1 MVASRKNRLTQ
12 RMDLFTPVCS
22 RWPLSCRGT
31 IFYTFILLVTLTGC
45 QGQRYLTSISIT
57 APDVTTHTTTH
68 DPSMT
73 TKVIVLGSLPR
84 FNSIEP
90 KEIYTPLQRAVM
102 TDDFDEARIL
112 ITKGANINE
121 PSSSGKTPL
130 HYAVM
135 TKSFALV
142 ELLLKSG
149 ARIDLKDAAR
159 KTPLDY
165 WESGGNIKLLHLLQS
180 YEEAQSK

>member
-1 MVASRKNRLTQ
+1 M
-12 RMDLFTPVCS
+12 
-22 RWPLSCRGT
+22 
-31 IFYTFILLVTLTGC
+31 FYTFLLLETLTGC

-73 TKVIVLGSLPR
+73 TKVIALGALPR

-102 TDDFDEARIL
+102 TDAFDEARVL
-112 ITKGANINE
+112 IRKGADINA

-130 HYAVM
+130 HYAIM
-135 TKSFALV
+135 KQSFALA

-149 ARIDLKDAAR
+149 ARIDLKDAAS

-180 YEEAQSK
+180 YEQAQSKEVK

>member
-1 MVASRKNRLTQ
+1 
-12 RMDLFTPVCS
+12 
-22 RWPLSCRGT
+22 
-31 IFYTFILLVTLTGC
+31 
-45 QGQRYLTSISIT
+45 
-57 APDVTTHTTTH
+57 
-68 DPSMT
+68 
-73 TKVIVLGSLPR
+73 
-84 FNSIEP
+84 
-90 KEIYTPLQRAVM
+90 M

-135 TKSFALV
+135 TKSFALA

-180 YEEAQSK
+180 YEQAQSK